1 MMVDVKNLFKGSI
14 YLYSAV
20 LTGIYSVRIDSMV
33 NILLSLMF
41 QKFIG
46 SIPVAILVSVI
57 LSVLGFRCIYK
68 SLKQSSITYIEDKK
82 GSVNFE
88 TER

>member
-1 MMVDVKNLFKGSI
+1 MVDVKNLFKGSI
-14 YLYSAV
+14 YLCSAV
-20 LTGIYSVRIDSMV
+20 LTGIYSIRIDSMV